1 MCGICGIFSF
11 EGPVER
17 ELIARMRDVMEH
29 RGPDDAGLYVNGSI
43 GLGHRRLS
51 IIDLSPAG
59 HQPMSNEDRTIWL
72 TYNGE
77 VYNYLDLRPYLEA
90 KGHVFNSQ
98 TDAEVIIHAYEEWG
112 EECLQRFN
120 GMWSFALWD
129 ERKERLF
136 CARDRLGIKPF
147 YYHWD
152 GRRFRFAS
160 EIKALLIDP
169 AVERQVNES
178 VVYDYLAHTA
188 LDHREETFFLGILR
202 LMPAHYLIVNSEGL
216 KAVRYWDL
224 DPRNVQPDT
233 NGDSDADRRYVARF
247 YELFEDS
254 IRLRLRS
261 DVPVGTCLSGG
272 LDSSSIVCVANQLMF
287 PEGNV
292 QNREVE
298 ARQKTFSAC
307 FNEPEYDERPFIE
320 EVLARTGAERN
331 LTFPSAHEVFDIVND
346 VMWHQEEPF
355 SATNRF
361 AQWCVMRLARER
373 GVKVLLNGQG
383 GDELLAGY
391 IGLYQL
397 YLCWDLLTHFR
408 FGRLAREVVGFLSY
422 HSFPNAGQLRRGALR
437 VLPSL
442 PSGIGRKLSSEVP
455 PWLAPDF
462 AMAYR
467 DRNEADVETKY
478 SSRFDEYLYRR
489 LVGNGL
495 PALLR
500 YEDKHSM
507 AFSIEARVPFLD
519 HRLVEYTFSLP
530 FSQKIRDGMTKV
542 VLRNAMKGILPEK
555 VRTRIGKLAFSPPE
569 SIWLRTTLKDELK
582 AIFYSSSFRQRGYF
596 QADQVEKEFALF
608 CLGQRS
614 ARSIWRWV
622 DLELWLRMFFR

>member
-1 MCGICGIFSF
+1 MCGICGALSF

-17 ELIARMRDVMEH
+17 ELIARMRDVMKH

-43 GLGHRRLS
+43 GLGHCRLS
-51 IIDLSPAG
+51 IIDTSPAG
-59 HQPMSNEDRTIWL
+59 HEPMGNENQTIWL
-72 TYNGE
+72 IYNGE
-77 VYNYLDLRPYLEA
+77 VYNYLELRAYLET
-90 KGHVFNSQ
+90 KGHAFTSQ

-129 ERKERLF
+129 EREQRLF
-136 CARDRLGIKPF
+136 CARDRFGIKPF

-152 GRRFRFAS
+152 GRCFRFAS
-160 EIKALLIDP
+160 EIKALLVDP
-169 AVERQVNES
+169 AVERRVNES
-178 VVYDYLAHTA
+178 VVYDYLARAA
-188 LDHREETFFLGILR
+188 LDHREETFFSGILR
-202 LMPAHYLIVNSEGL
+202 LMPAHYLTVNPEEL
-216 KAVRYWDL
+216 KIVRYWDL
-224 DPRNVQPDT
+224 DPQNVQPDS
-233 NGDSDADRRYVARF
+233 GDDADRRYAARF
-247 YELFEDS
+247 YDLFEDS

-272 LDSSSIVCVANQLMF
+272 LDSSSVVCVANQLMF
-287 PEGNV
+287 PEGNP
-292 QNREVE
+292 QGSEVG

-331 LTFPSAHEVFDIVND
+331 FTFPSANEAFSMLND

-355 SATNRF
+355 PSTSIL
-361 AQWCVMRLARER
+361 AQWYVIKLARER
-373 GVKVLLNGQG
+373 GVKVLLDGQG

-397 YLCWDLLTHFR
+397 YLFMDLLTRFR
-408 FGRLAREVVGFLSY
+408 LGRLAREVIGFLSH
-422 HSFPNAGQLRRGALR
+422 HSFPKASQLRQGALR
-437 VLPSL
+437 VLSFL
-442 PSGIGRKLSSEVP
+442 PSGVRRRFSNEVP
-455 PWLAPDF
+455 SWLAPEF
-462 AMAYR
+462 AMAHR
-467 DRNEADVETKY
+467 DRDEANAEVKY

-500 YEDKHSM
+500 YEDKNSM

-519 HRLVEYTFSLP
+519 YRLVEYAFSLP
-530 FSQKIRDGMTKV
+530 PYQKIRDGVTKV

-555 VRTRIGKLAFSPPE
+555 VRTRMGKLGFATPE
-569 SIWLRTTLKDELK
+569 SIWLRTNLKGEIE
-582 AIFYSSSFRQRGYF
+582 AIFHSSSFRQRGYF
-596 QADQVEKEFALF
+596 QADQVETEFALY

-622 DLELWLRMFFR
+622 SLELWLRRFFQ